1 MIRTMLPTMLPLM
14 LGALLAASPA
24 LAAEAVRRSGLIVST
39 NPKGN
44 TLTISEMGPWH
55 GPGTKP
61 ARREIQLAPATRV
74 ELATRRDEP
83 GGYQGQYVDRPLTT
97 ADLRPGDYATVTE
110 RPEGGKPVATKVEV
124 VRPDGTAS

>member
-1 MIRTMLPTMLPLM
+1 MIRTMLPLM

-24 LAAEAVRRSGLIVST
+24 LAAEAVQRSGLIVST
-39 NPKGN
+39 NPKDH
-44 TLTISEMGPWH
+44 TLTLSEMGPWH

-61 ARREIQLAPATRV
+61 ARREIHLTPATRV

-83 GGYQGQYVDRPLTT
+83 GGYKGQYVDRPLTT

-110 RPEGGKPVATKVEV
+110 RPERGKLVPTRVEV
-124 VRPDGTAS
+124 VRPAETA